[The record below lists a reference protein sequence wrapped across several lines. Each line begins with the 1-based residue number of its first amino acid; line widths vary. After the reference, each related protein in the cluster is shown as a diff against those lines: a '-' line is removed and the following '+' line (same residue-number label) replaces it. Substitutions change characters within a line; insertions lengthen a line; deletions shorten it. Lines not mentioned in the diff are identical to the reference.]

1 MSKKVKIYFGAPL
14 FSHTEQKYNKELTLV
29 IRHILGDKVEVY
41 LPQENES
48 INDKSGYANSTM
60 IYDGDNHWLDE
71 SDVLIALLDGVAMD
85 AGLATEIGRFAHIA
99 ENSSTPKYILGLY
112 SDSRQGTF
120 GNQQKIDALE
130 EVAESQFS
138 YLNLYTVGAIKKNG
152 MVYNNTKDLVND
164 LQNIVDE
171 ILEDDINE
179 LIDEIKDGEDK

>member
-1 MSKKVKIYFGAPL
+1 MSKKVRIYFGAPL
-14 FSHTEQKYNKELTLV
+14 FSHAEQKYNKELALV
-29 IRHILGDKVEVY
+29 IRHVLGDKVQVY

-60 IYDGDNHWLDE
+60 IYHSDNKWLDE
-71 SDVLIALLDGVAMD
+71 ADILIALLDGVALD

-99 ENSSTPKYILGLY
+99 ETSNTPKYILGLY

-120 GNQQKIDALE
+120 DNQQKIDALN

-138 YLNLYTVGAIKKNG
+138 YINLYTVGAIKKNG
-152 MVYNNTKDLVND
+152 MVYSNTKDLVND
-164 LQNIVDE
+164 LQNVVDE

-179 LIDEIKDGEDK
+179 LINEIKNGEDK